1 MRLPTIT
8 DLIADLQLAK
18 DMAIRNENPNG
29 IVLAVMSQA
38 KLLSLDKPMTDV
50 TYSESLKP
58 TIIRLVAPEIDD
70 NGKVIK

>member
-38 KLLSLDKPMTDV
+38 RLLSLDKPMTDV
-50 TYSESLKP
+50 TYSEQSKP